1 MATACTLALRPHIK
15 WSAIVPAP
23 LRLLDE
29 FCHRRLFQ
37 QLALVAHAERRLVRN
52 LGIGQAPPPHQFCRD
67 RRSLPAELSPR
78 RAAGRAPRL
87 RLGVARG
94 GRGHAAGGT
103 LCRTREEAS
112 CPLYFT
118 RRAARFPILLFLHSR
133 RSPCRPTLPRP
144 LKKRSQ
150 FRRRWWPRRP
160 RPRRPSR
167 RQRCRRLSLG
177 RARSSVVLWSGPLPG
192 RSSSSRFTPRKGEER
207 CSPFSPWLPEFMVFC
222 SASETLPRYTP

>member
-118 RRAARFPILLFLHSR
+118 RRAARFPIVLCSHNNVDCFYISGASSAGQLCLALSR
-133 RSPCRPTLPRP
+133 NEVDFAVAGGLAVQG
-144 LKKRSQ
+144 L
-150 FRRRWWPRRP
+150 
-160 RPRRPSR
+160 
-167 RQRCRRLSLG
+167 
-177 RARSSVVLWSGPLPG
+177 VLQVGVSDVGD
-192 RSSSSRFTPRKGEER
+192 
-207 CSPFSPWLPEFMVFC
+207 
-222 SASETLPRYTP
+222 